1 MIKNPRT
8 LIRICMSSLVLSE
21 TALWLSRRFAG
32 MPVNLLDGAGGL
44 FLGIAIGT
52 LWLAGRHGGFRRPD
66 AGAPPCNR

>member
-8 LIRICMSSLVLSE
+8 LFRITMSSIVLSE
-21 TALWLSRRFAG
+21 TALWLSRRFVG

-52 LWLAGRHGGFRRPD
+52 LWLGGRHGGFRRPG
-66 AGAPPCNR
+66 AGAPPCG